1 MPAHLLPFATSPN
14 RPRGYQQHMQRQN
27 TEAFRLRCVRRFRAI
42 GLTFG
47 GVLLI
52 AASGQ
57 AGVLDASWTA
67 PTTNTD
73 GSTLTDLALYRVYY
87 GTSDS
92 PCPGGTLLEVASPSS
107 NPPSN
112 ETVGLQLTGLTTGSI
127 YSVSVTAVDID
138 GAESACSDVAWGV
151 ARDDSV
157 VTPTDTGNSIVTP
170 TETGDSIVAP
180 TETGNSIVTPTETG
194 DSIVTRTDTVMP
206 ESTASETEPR

>member
-1 MPAHLLPFATSPN
+1 
-14 RPRGYQQHMQRQN
+14 MQRQN
-27 TEAFRLRCVRRFRAI
+27 TEALRSRCVRGFRAI

-87 GTSDS
+87 STSDS
-92 PCPGGTLLEVASPSS
+92 PCPGSTLLEVTSPTS
-107 NPPSN
+107 NPLSN
-112 ETVGLQLTGLTTGSI
+112 ETVGFQLTGLTTGSI
-127 YSVSVTAVDID
+127 YSVSVTAVDLD
-138 GAESACSDVAWGV
+138 GNESACSDIAWGV

-157 VTPTDTGNSIVTP
+157 VTPANTGNSVVSPADTGNSFVTPTDTGDSVVTP

-180 TETGNSIVTPTETG
+180 T
-194 DSIVTRTDTVMP
+194 DR
-206 ESTASETEPR
+206 

>member
-1 MPAHLLPFATSPN
+1 
-14 RPRGYQQHMQRQN
+14 MQRQN
-27 TEAFRLRCVRRFRAI
+27 TEAFRSGWVRGFRAI

-87 GTSDS
+87 STSDS
-92 PCPGGTLLEVASPSS
+92 PCPGSTLLAVTSPTS

-112 ETVGLQLTGLTTGSI
+112 ETVGFQLTGLTTGSI
-127 YSVSVTAVDID
+127 YSVSVTAVRMD
-138 GAESACSDVAWGV
+138 GSESACSDIAWGV

-157 VTPTDTGNSIVTP
+157 VTPAATGHSIVTP
-170 TETGDSIVAP
+170 AETGDSIVAP
-180 TETGNSIVTPTETG
+180 
-194 DSIVTRTDTVMP
+194 TDTVMP
-206 ESTASETEPR
+206 ESTASETRPRWRDWRRRR